1 MPVHQKRNIAAVL
14 PVAGFC
20 LFALLYFVAAAYYPG
35 GSEVNRMAES
45 FSWLHNYWCDLLEY
59 TAENGQPNTARPIAV
74 AAMIVLSLAIAA
86 FWYLIP
92 RLFVT
97 KAWIG
102 RTMRFSGILSMLVLA
117 FLRNEYHDPVINTSV
132 AFGTL
137 AMILCLYALFIS
149 GRYGLFF
156 MGFTC
161 LLLCFAN
168 AYIYYTK
175 TWINTLPVVQKLS
188 FSIFL
193 IWFSLLLFGLSRGK
207 IAIIRA

>member
-1 MPVHQKRNIAAVL
+1 MAAVL

-20 LFALLYFVAAAYYPG
+20 LFAVLYFVAAADYPG
-35 GSEVNRMAES
+35 GSEVNRKAES
-45 FSWLHNYWCDLLEY
+45 FSWRHNYWCDLLEY
-59 TAENGQPNTARPIAV
+59 TAENGQPNTARPIAI

-97 KAWIG
+97 KEWIR
-102 RTMRFSGILSMLVLA
+102 RTIQFSGVLSMLVLA
-117 FLRNEYHDPVINTSV
+117 FLRDESHDPVINTSV

-137 AMILCLYALFIS
+137 AIILCLYALFVS
-149 GRYGLFF
+149 GRYGLFI
-156 MGFTC
+156 MGITC

-168 AYIYYTK
+168 TYIYYTK

-193 IWFSLLLFGLSRGK
+193 IWFSLLLLRLRRGK
-207 IAIIRA
+207 IAILRA